1 MQSINLPVILKDKEL
16 ISPGIWNDNEYSEEE
31 IRTGFAKTNWS
42 DKDTISLWLNHDD
55 KNADA
60 FIGYVRNIRLIDGA
74 KVRGDLELWDERI
87 ALKLTKAKAKFGV
100 SVKIKGDEDKKTGKM
115 KNFSFENFSVVTNP
129 ACKTAYI
136 NLQENGAIETY
147 LISQEWI
154 DNHNNEKEVK
164 KMEEE
169 VKEEVKEKVVEEV
182 KEVSEEKVEEEK
194 PEEVKEVEKSEE
206 QKEELSDG
214 DLTNM
219 YVEMD
224 EHELSAF
231 SAFVKDY
238 LKKHEGASIKDAAKA
253 WKDKKEMDDKLGE
266 LSEAELLSEINKR
279 MEILKKKKKE
289 PEKEPEK
296 EDEKLAQVDKR
307 LSEIEE
313 KMKSPKSKTVRALS
327 SETPVEEYSS
337 DKFISFLNNLHSP
350 YKVK

>member
-1 MQSINLPVILKDKEL
+1 MQSINLPIIIKDKEL

-31 IRTGFAKTNWS
+31 IRTAFAQTNWS

-60 FIGYVRNIRLIDGA
+60 FVGYVRNIRLVDGA
-74 KVRGDLELWDERI
+74 KLKGDLELWDERI

-100 SVKIKGDEDKKTGKM
+100 SVKIKGEEDKKTGKM

-136 NLQENGAIETY
+136 NLQENGAVETY
-147 LISQEWI
+147 LISQDWI
-154 DNHNNEKEVK
+154 DNHIIEKEVK
-164 KMEEE
+164 KMEEKVKE
-169 VKEEVKEKVVEEV
+169 EIVEEIKEEVKEVPEEKVEEV
-182 KEVSEEKVEEEK
+182 KEEKS
-194 PEEVKEVEKSEE
+194 EEVKEEKSEE

-214 DLTNM
+214 DLTKM
-219 YVEMD
+219 YVEME

-238 LKKHEGASIKDAAKA
+238 LKKHEGASVKDAAKA
-253 WKDKKEMDDKLGE
+253 WKSKKEMNDELEK

-279 MEILKKKKKE
+279 MEILKKKKMSE
-289 PEKEPEK
+289 EPEK

-307 LSEIEE
+307 LSEIET
-313 KMKSPKSKTVRALS
+313 KLKAPKSKTVRALS
-327 SETPVEEYSS
+327 SEAPIEEYSN
-337 DKFISFLNNLHSP
+337 DKMSKFLNNLHSP
-350 YKVK
+350 YRVK